1 VIEETLRALAPAVL
15 GILTRRSGDF
25 DSAEDAVQ
33 EALLAA
39 ALQWPAD
46 GVPDNPR
53 GWLLTVATRKQADQI
68 RSDAAR
74 RQREIRAAA
83 LSSSAPPCVPAGDDT
98 LALLFLCCDPALTES
113 SRVALTLR
121 AAGGLTTSEVASA
134 FLVPEATMT
143 RRISRA
149 KQQITRPFAA
159 VDPAERLD
167 SVLLVLYLIF
177 NEGYTAS
184 GGPQLQR
191 VELTREAIRLTR
203 QVHALRPDDGE
214 AAGLLAL
221 MLLIDARRAART
233 VDGRLVPLEEQDR
246 DAWDRA
252 AIAEGVELLSRTLPR
267 SLVGPYQ
274 VQAAI
279 AAIHAEAP
287 SFEQT
292 DWHQISQ
299 LYSLLQTIAPSPVV
313 TLNQAVAVAMVDGP
327 AAGLALLDPLDDDPR
342 MARNHRLFA
351 VRGKLL
357 QTAGDLAGASAA
369 YRSAVRLATSVPE
382 REYLRGLAADLRLR

>member
-1 VIEETLRALAPAVL
+1 VIEETLRSVAPQVL

-39 ALQWPAD
+39 ALQWPVD
-46 GVPDNPR
+46 GTPDNPR
-53 GWLLTVATRKQADQI
+53 GWLLTVAARKQADQI
-68 RSDAAR
+68 RSAAAR
-74 RQREIRAAA
+74 RRREIKAAA
-83 LSSSAPPCVPAGDDT
+83 LDVDAHVPATDDT
-98 LALLFLCCDPALTES
+98 LALLFLCCDPALTQS

-121 AAGGLTTSEVASA
+121 AVGGLTTAEIASA
-134 FLVPEATMT
+134 FLIPEATMT

-159 VDPAERLD
+159 IDPAERLD

-184 GGPQLQR
+184 AGSRLHR
-191 VELTREAIRLTR
+191 VELTREAIRLAR
-203 QVHALRPDDGE
+203 QVHRQRPDDGE
-214 AAGLLAL
+214 ATGLLAL

-233 VDGRLVPLEEQDR
+233 VQGRLVPLEEQDR
-246 DAWDRA
+246 GRWDRS
-252 AIAEGVELLSRTLPR
+252 AIAEGVNLLARTLPR

-287 SFEQT
+287 SFQQT

-299 LYSLLQTIAPSPVV
+299 LYLLLQDLAPSPVV
-313 TLNQAVAVAMVDGP
+313 TLNRAVAVAMVDGP
-327 AAGLALLDPLDDDPR
+327 EAGLALLDPLDDDPR

-351 VRGKLL
+351 VRGQLL
-357 QTAGDLAGASAA
+357 EMAGDAGGAGEA
-369 YRSAVRLATSVPE
+369 YRAAVRLTTSLPE
-382 REYLRGLAADLRLR
+382 RQYLEALLARLDLRLK